1 MESTRVVNSKTNL
14 SILNVENRRGL
25 IGSSPNMESFIFL
38 VWDIRTYNFRD
49 ILYINEVTFKISQN
63 YDKVIAGF
71 L

>member
-1 MESTRVVNSKTNL
+1 MLKIDAS
-14 SILNVENRRGL
+14 L
-25 IGSSPNMESFIFL
+25 IGSAPNMESFIFL

-63 YDKVIAGF
+63 YDKFIAGY